1 MRMTSYRL
9 MLAAAVLAWDFARP
23 PPAVAIVKTDKPV
36 QEGEIVG
43 NIPSLNVQGTT
54 FPAKQFKIDP
64 TTIHEG
70 SFTNGLDLLGPWW
83 LIPNQTDATSGCG
96 AGAQSFPIDGTI
108 NEIPFLQH
116 VCSTSH
122 TCFTTRGSATPA
134 LSADL
139 KNAIDDAN
147 AELTNLNADILVG
160 PNGALTLLQDLGA
173 LTESTKRE
181 PRFVVFSN
189 NDPGGNANFLP
200 EFGRWLRAFSP
211 FGGVVPIF
219 GGGTTTFADPIV
231 MANLRERGARLY
243 CAAREAQKM
252 QTPSTKSMGKLVP
265 FSINLF
271 GQEIDF
277 LTIEPTLVID
287 GPQPYLDPNF
297 PRCPVDG
304 QNCATASLQ
313 NDGAQAFMVPFL
325 VGTQITPISLLP
337 SLPEIRVP
345 VVMVTGDSEVL
356 TLAKFPG
363 PPGGPGVGQRTYQTV
378 THADAILSAELTG
391 GASDSIPLFSIGP
404 LMFLV
409 NIGVGFG
416 VGQLFSDEQIGYPSP
431 LDTEPPPAPCMCPL
445 QQGDIPPDTP
455 QLADQCPPTN
465 DRVLA
470 AIVSSLWPS
479 PIRDGDLQNFP
490 QAGVWDEGAWAP
502 ALDTANTSLSNTV
515 EILPFASFES
525 FNLQPFDPMLIRG
538 LEDDDRKVWVSTT
551 LGLSAQLVGKLP
563 PVNVSLPLGGA
574 IHLRFAAQGGLTG
587 DVAMRHALRDAALGV
602 DQPNVVNPISAVSIE
617 PSVNAKANADVE
629 VDLVITIDTG
639 LLGFGTLTIIDA
651 TPPNNPLINFNQTL
665 AHYDSGPFDESHRF
679 RLGTGAGLSFGD
691 PLKAPQVQSH
701 FPFDTKNS
709 KTALFESFPPGNDV
723 DSCLA
728 SSAPNPS
735 APPPCP
741 ERPPLVANPPGGQL
755 CLYAGPPAGS
765 DLPLLPGDVCAN
777 VVGYVQLV
785 LATATAAQQQCV
797 IDKFDF
803 LCQPTSREQSF
814 HPTNVVAHILDPTD
828 TNALITIG
836 NITDECLNAYVP
848 GFNPQQV
855 AGGLFGVALCDNQ
868 ADLLDQD
875 QVISSGTLLPTQ
887 APPVQAGSCM

>member
-1 MRMTSYRL
+1 
-9 MLAAAVLAWDFARP
+9 MLAAALLAWDFASP
-23 PPAVAIVKTDKPV
+23 PRAAAIVNTSKPV
-36 QEGEIVG
+36 QEGAIVG
-43 NIPSLNVQGTT
+43 NIPPLNVQGAT

-83 LIPNQTDATSGCG
+83 LIPNQTDATRGCG
-96 AGAQSFPIDGTI
+96 AGAQSFPMDGTI
-108 NEIPFLQH
+108 NEVPFLQH

-122 TCFTTRGSATPA
+122 TCFTTPGSATPA

-139 KNAIDDAN
+139 ANAIQDAN
-147 AELTNLNADILVG
+147 AELKDLNADILVG
-160 PNGALTLLQDLGA
+160 PNGALTVLQDLGA

-181 PRFVVFSN
+181 PRFVAFSN
-189 NDPGGNANFLP
+189 NNPSGNANFLP

-211 FGGVVPIF
+211 FVGVVPPF
-219 GGGTTTFADPIV
+219 GGGTTKFADPIV

-304 QNCATASLQ
+304 QNCGTASLE

-356 TLAKFPG
+356 TSAKFPG
-363 PPGGPGVGQRTYQTV
+363 PPGGPGVGQRAYQTV
-378 THADAILSAELTG
+378 THTDAILSAELTG

-416 VGQLFSDEQIGYPSP
+416 VGQLFSDEQIGFPSP
-431 LDTEPPPAPCMCPL
+431 LATEPPPAPCMCPL
-445 QQGDIPPDTP
+445 QQGPIQPDIP

-465 DRVLA
+465 DRVFA
-470 AIVSSLWPS
+470 AIVPSFWPS

-490 QAGVWDEGAWAP
+490 QAGVWDEGGWSP

-515 EILPFASFES
+515 EVLPFASFES

-563 PVNVSLPLGGA
+563 PVDVSLKPLGA
-574 IHLRFAAQGGLTG
+574 IHLRFAASGGLTG
-587 DVAMRHALRDAALGV
+587 GIAMRHTLRDAALGV
-602 DQPNVVNPISAVSIE
+602 DQPLVVNPISAVSIE
-617 PSVNAKANADVE
+617 PSVSADARAGVE
-629 VDLVITIDTG
+629 VDLVITIDTV
-639 LLGFGTLTIIDA
+639 FGTLTIIDA
-651 TPPNNPLINFNQTL
+651 TPPNSPLISFRQTL

-701 FPFDTKNS
+701 FPFDAHNS
-709 KTALFESFPPGNDV
+709 SSALFESFPPGNDV
-723 DSCLA
+723 DRCLA
-728 SSAPNPS
+728 SSDPNPS

-741 ERPPLVANPPGGQL
+741 EQPPLLTSPPGGQL

-765 DLPLLPGDVCAN
+765 DLPDLPPDVCAN
-777 VVGYVQLV
+777 VVGYVNLV
-785 LATATAAQQQCV
+785 LGSATAAQQKCV
-797 IDKFDF
+797 IDKFAF
-803 LCQPTSREQSF
+803 LCQPTSRQQSF
-814 HPTNVVAHILDPTD
+814 HPTAVVAHILDPTD
-828 TNALITIG
+828 KNALMMIG
-836 NITDECLNAYVP
+836 NITNECLNANVP
-848 GFNPQQV
+848 LGFDPQQV

-875 QVISSGTLLPTQ
+875 QVISAGTLLPTQ
-887 APPVQAGSCM
+887 VPPVQSGSCM